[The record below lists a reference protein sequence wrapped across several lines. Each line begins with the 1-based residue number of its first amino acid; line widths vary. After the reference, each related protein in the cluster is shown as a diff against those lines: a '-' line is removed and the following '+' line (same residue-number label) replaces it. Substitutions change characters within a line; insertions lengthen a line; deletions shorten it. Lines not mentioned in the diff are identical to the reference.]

1 MTVLTQAGAESID
14 GNGNVLILVC
24 VDSHHYPGG
33 IEMRDGGHSRLLVLG
48 VGWHPPAGRADKT
61 AMGPKARLL

>member
-1 MTVLTQAGAESID
+1 MPVLTQAGAESVD

-33 IEMRDGGHSRLLVLG
+33 VEMCDVGHSCLFVHGRGWRPLV
-48 VGWHPPAGRADKT
+48 GRADRT
-61 AMGPKARLL
+61 ATGP